1 MNQQKVFVYFQ
12 QLEQKVEKQV
22 ELKKSERIKDILVY
36 LEYMRKEDN
45 LTLGKMKCILLQWK
59 EKGYYHGSLDLKD
72 KKEYVKLFW
81 SAIMNLGFLQ
91 FE

>member
-1 MNQQKVFVYFQ
+1 
-12 QLEQKVEKQV
+12 
-22 ELKKSERIKDILVY
+22 
-36 LEYMRKEDN
+36 MRKEDN

-59 EKGYYHGSLDLKD
+59 EKDYYHGSLDLKD
-72 KKEYVKLFW
+72 KKEYLELFW